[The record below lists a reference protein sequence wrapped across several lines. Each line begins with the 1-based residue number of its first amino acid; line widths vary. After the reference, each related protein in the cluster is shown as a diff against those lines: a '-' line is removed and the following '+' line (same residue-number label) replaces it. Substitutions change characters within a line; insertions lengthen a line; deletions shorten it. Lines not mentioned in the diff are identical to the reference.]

1 MQSTREK
8 QEAVQLTSWGS
19 SRSVQTDDFVES
31 VALSLSIVNLA
42 RSLER
47 SSRYHYVRISFDR
60 LSLLPRWFA
69 KVNLQSVEAEDDL
82 VERNT
87 V

>member
-1 MQSTREK
+1 MQTIER
-8 QEAVQLTSWGS
+8 V
-19 SRSVQTDDFVES
+19 VP
-31 VALSLSIVNLA
+31 SLSIANLA
-42 RSLER
+42 CSLER
-47 SSRYHYVRISFDR
+47 SSRYHYLRISFDR